1 MPLLRNTNQ
10 RMTDT
15 GTANGKPRTTSAG
28 NAGVNNGKYKATH
41 SPRLNQN
48 SPLYNSNLD
57 QITEKA
63 KQQQA
68 QREEEE
74 AAKAGGG
81 GGNRNRYSYRSRS
94 SYGSSGGGG
103 TAVATEPE
111 ATGNNLAALA
121 AALQAQKQARLD
133 AINAANSALDQQAEA
148 MRGRYANS
156 LTALGNDYQQLR
168 NQAEANRYRAMY
180 NQREALANRGA
191 LDSGAGRQE
200 TLAMNTGFNNNLNR
214 INLQEAAE
222 RANVQNAI
230 DQMYA
235 NVAQQKATNMSEG
248 LNNYNSAL
256 QNLINAEYSGYSPES
271 STYYQQALEALG
283 ASTPAAQVASTPA
296 RQNVN
301 DNAYLRY
308 LRAMGYNV

>member
-1 MPLLRNTNQ
+1 MPLLRNRNTL
-10 RMTDT
+10 MTDT
-15 GTANGKPRTTSAG
+15 GTANGKARVTSTG

-41 SPRLNQN
+41 TPRLNQN
-48 SPLYNSNLD
+48 SPLYSSNLD

-68 QREEEE
+68 QRE
-74 AAKAGGG
+74 AAAAGSGGG
-81 GGNRNRYSYRSRS
+81 GGNRYRYRSS
-94 SYGSSGGGG
+94 GGSSGGTGAAVTDPA
-103 TAVATEPE
+103 TA
-111 ATGNNLAALA
+111 GNNLAALA
-121 AALQAQKQARLD
+121 AALQAQKQARLE
-133 AINAANSALDQQAEA
+133 AINAANLALDRQAEA

-156 LTALGNDYQQLR
+156 LTALGNDYQNLR
-168 NQAEANRYRAMY
+168 NQAEANRYRAMF

-200 TLAMNTGFNNNLNR
+200 TLAMNTSYNDNLNK

-230 DQMYA
+230 NEMYA
-235 NVAQQKATNMSEG
+235 NVEQQKATNMSNG
-248 LNNYNSAL
+248 LSDYNSAL
-256 QNLINAEYSGYSPES
+256 QDLINAEYSGYSPETS
-271 STYYQQALEALG
+271 SYYQQAMEALG
-283 ASTPAAQVASTPA
+283 ATTPTATANVANPV
-296 RQNVN
+296 RQD

>member
-1 MPLLRNTNQ
+1 MPLLRNRNTL
-10 RMTDT
+10 MTDT
-15 GTANGKPRTTSAG
+15 GTANGKGRYITSG
-28 NAGVNNGKYKATH
+28 NAGVSGGNTKATH

-48 SPLYNSNLD
+48 SPLYSSNLD

-68 QREEEE
+68 QRE
-74 AAKAGGG
+74 AAAGSGGG
-81 GGNRNRYSYRSRS
+81 GGNRYRYSS
-94 SYGSSGGGG
+94 SGGSSGGTGAAVTDPA
-103 TAVATEPE
+103 TA
-111 ATGNNLAALA
+111 GNNLAALA
-121 AALQAQKQARLD
+121 AALQAQKQARLE
-133 AINAANSALDQQAEA
+133 AINAANLALDRQAEA

-156 LTALGNDYQQLR
+156 LTALGNDYQNLR
-168 NQAEANRYRAMY
+168 NQAEANRYRAMF

-200 TLAMNTGFNNNLNR
+200 TLAMNTSYNDNLNK

-230 DQMYA
+230 NEMYA
-235 NVAQQKATNMSEG
+235 NVEQQKATNMSNG
-248 LNNYNSAL
+248 LSDYNSAL
-256 QNLINAEYSGYSPES
+256 QDLINAEYSGYSPET
-271 STYYQQALEALG
+271 STYYQQAMAALG
-283 ASTPAAQVASTPA
+283 ATTPTATANVANPV
-296 RQNVN
+296 RQD